1 MAINAPQAV
10 RELISYTIV
19 TDKQS
24 LVKLLE
30 RNGVS
35 LPSDPSDKEVTIA
48 TLMASS
54 KSPNFKKE
62 LAKLLTK
69 KVPEAGESFSSF
81 VGSSADFGFT
91 GVDDLGF
98 TGVDDYANVSG
109 GMIQPIGGLPTSK
122 DLSIG
127 TLNIKPP
134 TLTTQQVTAGVQTQ
148 KSKTAVGGILAS
160 IGQFFKQNVLTQDNI
175 NTGLQLG
182 LTTLNNKIQSK
193 QNAVQT
199 EAFILQQQQDQM
211 RNDLGKKA
219 GVSTNTIIIAVVG
232 VAIIGAAIY
241 VLTKKK

>member
-48 TLMASS
+48 TLMASA

-69 KVPEAGESFSSF
+69 KVPEAGDAFSSF
-81 VGSSADFGFT
+81 VGSNADFGFT

-109 GMIQPIGGLPTSK
+109 GMIQPIGGISAKK

-127 TLNIKPP
+127 TLNYKPP
-134 TLTTQQVTAGVQTQ
+134 TLTTQGLTAGVQT
-148 KSKTAVGGILAS
+148 KEGKTAVGNILAG
-160 IGQFFKQNVLTQDNI
+160 IGKFFKENVLTQDNI

-182 LTTLNNKIQSK
+182 LTTINNKVQSK

-199 EAFILQQQQDQM
+199 EALILQQQQDQM
-211 RNDLGKKA
+211 RNQLGSRA
-219 GVSTNTIIIAVVG
+219 GMSTNTIIIAVVG